1 MFYSI
6 VVSFRF
12 CGNGNTAVPYCIQR
26 YVLRIIPAYKI
37 VYAVFNDVFGR
48 CVLADILRP
57 TEQNIVSRKFLFVK
71 RVDVVAQIVCY
82 RPL

>member
-12 CGNGNTAVPYCIQR
+12 CGNGNAAVPYCIQC
-26 YVLRIIPAYKI
+26 YILRIVLTDEIR
-37 VYAVFNDVFGR
+37 YAVFNDVFGR
-48 CVLADILRP
+48 CVSADILRP

-71 RVDVVAQIVCY
+71 RSDVIAQIVCY